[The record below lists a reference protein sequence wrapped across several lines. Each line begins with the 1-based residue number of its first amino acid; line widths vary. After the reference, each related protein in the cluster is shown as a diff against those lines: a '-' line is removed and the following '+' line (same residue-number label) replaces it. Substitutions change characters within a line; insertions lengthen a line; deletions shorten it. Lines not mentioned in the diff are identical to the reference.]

1 MQLEDF
7 TQKFAEC
14 FHQTDVSQISQS
26 TQFKKLDEWGSMLAL
41 IIIAMVDAEYG
52 KTLSSE
58 DLKEAD
64 TVEQL
69 FERLSNN
76 CK

>member
-1 MQLEDF
+1 
-7 TQKFAEC
+7 
-14 FHQTDVSQISQS
+14 
-26 TQFKKLDEWGSMLAL
+26 MLAL

-69 FERLSNN
+69 FERLKHSL
-76 CK
+76 